1 MCLLINFA
9 KHLKSYSDLN
19 SLPGER
25 ICGIVIYLMNYFACG
40 QDYCLNL
47 KFKSSA
53 LWRKNATT
61 ESPTLQVPWCFAC
74 LHIFRGFSEDG
85 R

>member
-53 LWRKNATT
+53 L
-61 ESPTLQVPWCFAC
+61 
-74 LHIFRGFSEDG
+74 
-85 R
+85 